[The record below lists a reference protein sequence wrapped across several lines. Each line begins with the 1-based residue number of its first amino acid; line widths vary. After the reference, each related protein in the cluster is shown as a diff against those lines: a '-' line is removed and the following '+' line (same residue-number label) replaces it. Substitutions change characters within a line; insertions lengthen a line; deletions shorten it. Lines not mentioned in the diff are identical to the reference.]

1 MHNSMLTPSFI
12 HNFAQKKKKKAEN
25 DGQKN
30 KSIHRKI
37 TLFMS
42 FQESKETPPQNA
54 LCAKINF

>member
-1 MHNSMLTPSFI
+1 MLTPSFI
-12 HNFAQKKKKKAEN
+12 HNFAQKQKKKAEN

-42 FQESKETPPQNA
+42 FQESKETPPQKA